1 MDERFTIT
9 PLTIKRVMT
18 FRENG
23 MSIREIARR
32 MLLAPSSVHRI
43 INGKH
48 HFKRRFH
55 RCKECGAVINS
66 KQCLFC
72 ALKKQLDNKKRK
84 INKKTD
90 SEIKLELKKPEQERY
105 EYVRKEMLARID
117 REAEARLRD
126 IRISGK

>member
-1 MDERFTIT
+1 MDERFIT
-9 PLTIKRVMT
+9 PLMIKRVMT
-18 FRENG
+18 FRKDG

-32 MLLAPSSVHRI
+32 TLLAPSSVCRI
-43 INGKH
+43 VNGKH
-48 HFKRRFH
+48 HLKRRFH
-55 RCKECGAVINS
+55 RCEECGAVINS

-84 INKKTD
+84 INKKVD

-105 EYVRKEMLARID
+105 EYVRKKMLARID